1 MKIKTVKSLG
11 KQKTYNLEMADPC
24 HNYVLAS
31 GICTANSHSVAY
43 AHNTYYTAFLKAN
56 YPAEFW
62 AAQLSYESDQVKIN
76 RMIMEARA
84 EGIEVL
90 PVSINTSS
98 LGYEAESPTAI
109 RRSLGT
115 LKSVGG
121 SAIEELCA
129 QRPYRDPIHFIL
141 KCNMRKLNKK
151 TMHALICAGAF
162 DEFGIPRKTLDEKIQ
177 DCKSR
182 LDKWA
187 KRKLDAYTKF
197 AGAHKSCISKPSEL
211 DLIRL
216 ADPTDGDEK
225 KLTKA
230 DPKYKRIRNVSRLV
244 LKRWEETKNDVKPG
258 KDESFKDAQAK
269 YLKLLV
275 GKWQRKVNQIN
286 QEGEWEYTFVVTEED
301 KEEWPLETI
310 IANEKEVYGTA
321 VSAHVFDKYTDIEKK
336 VDQKFPTNR
345 LTLDQ
350 SLDDLG
356 HGMEVV
362 LMVEMIG
369 LSKQFPYKKDPTKF
383 VRLFRI
389 EDRFGSTEMTVF
401 EKSYDDFVEDENHI
415 PIRVTATGNIV
426 VLKAKVNL
434 YAGRKSLVY
443 GKCIKLIASGK
454 KG

>member
-1 MKIKTVKSLG
+1 MKIKNAKSIG
-11 KQKTYNLEMADPC
+11 KHKVCSLEMRAPN
-24 HNYVLAS
+24 HNYVLPNGLIS
-31 GICTANSHSVAY
+31 ANSHSVAY

-76 RMIMEARA
+76 RMLMEAHND
-84 EGIEVL
+84 GIEAL
-90 PVSINTSS
+90 PVSVNTSS

-129 QRPYRDPIHFIL
+129 QRPYNNIL
-141 KCNMRKLNKK
+141 EFLIKCNMRKLNKK

-162 DEFGIPRKTLDEKIQ
+162 DEFGVTRKTLDEKIQ

-182 LDKWA
+182 LDKWC
-187 KRKLDAYTKF
+187 KRRLDAYVKF
-197 AGAHKSCISKPSEL
+197 AGAHKNCISKPSEL
-211 DLIRL
+211 DLVRL
-216 ADPTDGDEK
+216 ADPTDGDEEK
-225 KLTKA
+225 FAKA
-230 DPKYKRIRNVSRLV
+230 DPKYKRIRHVSKLL
-244 LKRWEETKNDVKPG
+244 LKRWEDTKDSVTAG
-258 KDESFKDAQAK
+258 EGESLEDAKAK
-269 YLKLLV
+269 YLKQLV
-275 GKWQRKVNQIN
+275 GKWQRKVNHIHQ
-286 QEGEWEYTFVVTEED
+286 QDEWEFNFVVTEED

-321 VSAHVFDKYTDIEKK
+321 VSAHVFDKYKDMEAK
-336 VDQKFPTNR
+336 VQQKFPTNF

-350 SLDDLG
+350 GIDDLG

-362 LMVEMIG
+362 LMVEVVG
-369 LSKQFPYKKDPTKF
+369 LSKQFPYKKDPSKY

-389 EDRFGSTEMTVF
+389 EDRFGSTELTVF
-401 EKSYDDFVEDENHI
+401 EKSYDDFVDDERNV
-415 PIRVTATGNIV
+415 PIRVTADGNI
-426 VLKAKVNL
+426 LIIKAKVNL

-443 GKCIKLIASGK
+443 SKCLKLVATGK
-454 KG
+454 K